1 MPGTVY
7 IVATPIGNLEDI
19 TFRAVRVLKEAQVI
33 AAEDTRQTAKLCERY
48 GITAPLVSYYEFN
61 KEQRTPEL
69 INRLKNGENVAV
81 VSDAGTPG
89 ISDPAFYLVRE
100 AIRNDIP
107 VVPIPGATASIAALV
122 ASGLPTD
129 RFVFEGFFP
138 QKPGKRRSVLARFK
152 DEERTVIFFESPYRL
167 VKALYDIREVLGE
180 VWVVVGRELTK
191 KFEEIVRGKTS
202 QVIAHFEQKAPQGE
216 IVLLVNC
223 RAEEKFFLDKTE

>member
-1 MPGTVY
+1 MFGTVY

-19 TFRAVRVLKEAQVI
+19 TFRAVRILKEVQVI
-33 AAEDTRQTAKLCERY
+33 AAEDTRHTGLLCQRY

-100 AIRNDIP
+100 AIRNGIP
-107 VVPIPGATASIAALV
+107 VVSVPGATASITALV

-129 RFVFEGFFP
+129 KFVFEGFLP
-138 QKPGKRRSVLARFK
+138 QKPGKRRTALAKCK
-152 DEERTVIFFESPYRL
+152 DEERTVIFFESPFRI
-167 VKALYDIREVLGE
+167 VRALHDVRDTLGE
-180 VWVVVGRELTK
+180 VWVVVCRELTK
-191 KFEEIVRGKTS
+191 KFEEIVRGKAS
-202 QVIAHFEQKAPQGE
+202 AVIAHFEQKTPQGE
-216 IVLLVNC
+216 FVILINC
-223 RAEEKFFLDKTE
+223 RTEEKFFLDKTE